1 MPRRLVLAAA
11 IVLAGGQ
18 HAFAGGL
25 EAPAV
30 GHAFVLVGGLVLLF
44 AGLGFWGVVTR
55 YGLKATLERVVLA
68 ALGVPLTWMLL
79 AESRALTGFPPWGL
93 MFPLWVVLVVVVL
106 RVGGGLV
113 PGPVRRLWD
122 SLFTARARDT
132 HGSAHFGTAR
142 NAARHLAPAAP
153 ADAFVLGVMRDA
165 PRGADRRFRQDGH
178 LLTCAPTGAGK
189 GISGVIPNLLEYPG
203 SAFVLDFKGET
214 YAVTARAR
222 RSMGHNVILIDPFDI
237 TGGTTHHLNWLDTL
251 DPDDPDV
258 VSRAAGLA
266 DMLVVAE
273 GADSESHWNDTARE
287 LLRGLLVYVAGLPA
301 ERRSMAELRRI
312 VTAPEDDLADTL
324 ADARRSGTRAPIAG
338 PHRGGPPEPAGPR
351 ARLGSP
357 PHAPLHRSP
366 PAPSVQ
372 PPAIT
377 SRRSVRSA
385 GSSASSPGSLSTF
398 VAIRASTARCLSLRG
413 RQTRTASE
421 MLTRKPSSQAVSRGS
436 PRAFIT
442 KANRRACSGVST
454 RSRTRGGNSMPIFK
468 AIRANTRDCSSD
480 SHGCPPSSTCARMAA
495 RNARSHC
502 VVRGS
507 HPAASSRS

>member
-1 MPRRLVLAAA
+1 MPLRLALAAA
-11 IVLAGGQ
+11 IVLASFQ
-18 HAFAGGL
+18 RAFAGGG

-30 GHAFVLVGGLVLLF
+30 GHGFVLVAGLVLLF
-44 AGLGFWGVVTR
+44 AGLGFWGAVTR
-55 YGLKATLERVVLA
+55 YGLKATLERAVLV

-93 MFPLWVVLVVVVL
+93 MFPLWVLLVVVVL
-106 RVGGGLV
+106 RAGGGLV
-113 PGPVRRLWD
+113 PGPVRRLWA
-122 SLFTARARDT
+122 SMFTARARDT

-222 RSMGHNVILIDPFDI
+222 RSMGHDVILIDPFDI

-324 ADARRSGTRAPIAG
+324 ADMLADPERGHRLPARTAAVHLNRPDRERGSVLSSVVRHTAWLDDPRLCAALGRSDFSMAELKRRPVTVYLAIPPDRLRVCLGFV
-338 PHRGGPPEPAGPR
+338 RGFIGLA
-351 ARLGSP
+351 LD
-357 PHAPLHRSP
+357 
-366 PAPSVQ
+366 
-372 PPAIT
+372 AIT
-377 SRRSVRSA
+377 TVATRPEHRVAFFLDELGQDRKSV
-385 GSSASSPGSLSTF
+385 
-398 VAIRASTARCLSLRG
+398 V
-413 RQTRTASE
+413 
-421 MLTRKPSSQAVSRGS
+421 
-436 PRAFIT
+436 
-442 KANRRACSGVST
+442 
-454 RSRTRGGNSMPIFK
+454 
-468 AIRANTRDCSSD
+468 
-480 SHGCPPSSTCARMAA
+480 
-495 RNARSHC
+495 
-502 VVRGS
+502 
-507 HPAASSRS
+507 